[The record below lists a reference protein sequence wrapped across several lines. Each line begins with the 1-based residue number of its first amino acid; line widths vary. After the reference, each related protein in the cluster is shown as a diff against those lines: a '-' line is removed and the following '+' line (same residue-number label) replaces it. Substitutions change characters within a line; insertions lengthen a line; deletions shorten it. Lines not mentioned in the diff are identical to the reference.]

1 MSAELSQSPEV
12 SPLTAVEIEAAAE
25 RISGVVTP
33 TPLQFSD
40 RLSQVTGAV
49 VYLKREDLQTVRSYK
64 VRGAYNLLMQLTPDE
79 IAAGVV
85 CSSAGNHAQ
94 GFALACRSMGIH
106 GRVYVPA
113 KTPSRSVTGSVTTA
127 VSSSS

>member
-1 MSAELSQSPEV
+1 M
-12 SPLTAVEIEAAAE
+12 
-25 RISGVVTP
+25 VTP

-40 RLSQVTGAV
+40 RLSQLTGAL
-49 VYLKREDLQTVRSYK
+49 VYLKREDLQVVRSYK
-64 VRGAYNLLMQLTPDE
+64 LRGAYNLLMQLTPE
-79 IAAGVV
+79 EKAAGVV

-113 KTPSRSVTGSVTTA
+113 KTPKQKRDRIRYHGGEFIELIVGGATYDLATGRVTRVA
-127 VSSSS
+127 AA